1 MWNSLERHYSNCP
14 NCGKFI
20 TRLPKYSIISRYTG
34 GSVDNSKSGPPL
46 NACNFAAVIQTLFYQ
61 KFFTILFFFPLARKK
76 CPARL
81 DRKGPR
87 RAISSPLAYPDRVS
101 GTSAARYIVYRRV
114 KIKDWPD
121 HRRRAHAVVATDIP
135 CRKHRESATRTVGSA
150 GDGPFGRT

>member
-1 MWNSLERHYSNCP
+1 MLITPKAAPPERLQLRCSHSDVVLAKVLHYSI
-14 NCGKFI
+14 F
-20 TRLPKYSIISRYTG
+20 LPSS
-34 GSVDNSKSGPPL
+34 
-46 NACNFAAVIQTLFYQ
+46 Q
-61 KFFTILFFFPLARKK
+61 KK

-121 HRRRAHAVVATDIP
+121 RKRTAHAAIAKDTPRRTHTESVSRTDG
-135 CRKHRESATRTVGSA
+135 AA